1 MTLEDY
7 VKKILNSR
15 VYEAARET
23 PLEFAKNL
31 SSRLDNEIWIKREDL
46 QPVFSFKIRGAYNRM
61 AHLTDEQRERGVICA
76 SAGNHAQGVAYAAR
90 QLKTRAVI
98 VMPKTT
104 PEIKVQAVRSHGGKY
119 VKVVLHGDAF
129 DDASD
134 HSRKLMDEQGL
145 TYIHPYDDPD
155 TIAGQGTIAR
165 EILHQHNQPLDAI
178 FICVGGGG
186 LAAGI
191 AAYIKYLRPEIK
203 VIGVEFEESA
213 CLAAAM
219 AAGKPVKL
227 EQVGIFADGA
237 AVAQVGKEAWKI
249 CQHHVDEVITV
260 TADEICAAVKDMFDD
275 TRSIAEPAGALA
287 IAGMK
292 KYVDRESTQ
301 GETYVAICSGAN
313 MNFDRLA
320 FVSEQ
325 AEVGEQRE
333 AILAVTI
340 PERPGAFREFCST
353 VGKRPVT
360 EFNYRYDDDH
370 AANIFVG
377 IKVQDREEKVALIE
391 ALEGVDY
398 KVLDLSENEIAK
410 THIRHMVGGKSH
422 HAADEVLYRFE
433 FPERPG
439 ALMNFLKT
447 LGGRWNISLF
457 HYRNHGDAYGRVLC
471 AFQVPLDDRSQFEQK
486 LEEVGYTWWA
496 ESDNPAYRMFL

>member
-23 PLEFAKNL
+23 PLEYAKNL

-129 DDASD
+129 DEASE

-178 FICVGGGG
+178 FVCVGGGG

-191 AAYIKYLRPEIK
+191 AAYIKYLRPEIR

-219 AAGKPVKL
+219 ASGQRVKL
-227 EQVGIFADGA
+227 DQVGIFADGA
-237 AVAQVGKEAWKI
+237 AVAQVGEEAWKI
-249 CQHHVDEVITV
+249 CEHHVDEVITV
-260 TADEICAAVKDMFDD
+260 SADEICAAVKDMFDD

-287 IAGMK
+287 LAGMK
-292 KYVDRESTQ
+292 KYVAREQSTD
-301 GETYVAICSGAN
+301 ETYVAICSGAN

-325 AEVGEQRE
+325 AEVGEKRE

-340 PERPGAFREFCST
+340 PERPGAFKQFCST

-360 EFNYRYDDDH
+360 EFNYRYDDDQE
-370 AANIFVG
+370 ANIFVG
-377 IKVQDREEKVALIE
+377 IKVQDQEEKQALIK
-391 ALEGVDY
+391 ALREVDY
-398 KVLDLSENEIAK
+398 QVLDLSENEIAK

-439 ALMNFLKT
+439 ALMNFLRT

-471 AFQVPLDDRSQFEQK
+471 AFQVPEGERSQFEDK
-486 LEEVGYTWWA
+486 LEQVGYSWWA
-496 ESDNPAYRMFL
+496 ESDNPVYRMFL

>member
-1 MTLEDY
+1 MNLEDY
-7 VKKILNSR
+7 VKKILNAR

-23 PLEFAKNL
+23 PLDYATNL
-31 SSRLDNEIWIKREDL
+31 STRLNNEIWIKREDL

-61 AHLTDEQRERGVICA
+61 AQLSAAEHERGVICA

-90 QLKTRAVI
+90 QLKTHAVI

-104 PEIKVQAVRSHGGKY
+104 PDIKVTAVRSHGGKY
-119 VKVVLHGDAF
+119 VKVVLQGDAF
-129 DDASD
+129 DEAAS
-134 HSRKLMDEQGL
+134 HAAKLMAEQDL

-165 EILHQHNQPLDAI
+165 EILHQHNQPLHAI
-178 FICVGGGG
+178 FVCVGGGG
-186 LAAGI
+186 LAAGVS
-191 AAYIKYLRPEIK
+191 AYIKYLRPEIK

-213 CLAAAM
+213 CMAAAF
-219 AAGKPVKL
+219 AAGERVKL
-227 EQVGIFADGA
+227 DQVGIFADGA
-237 AVAQVGKEAWKI
+237 AVAQVGEEAWRVCKDTI
-249 CQHHVDEVITV
+249 DEVITV
-260 TADEICAAVKDMFDD
+260 SADEICAAVKDMFDD
-275 TRSIAEPAGALA
+275 TRSIAEPAGALSL
-287 IAGMK
+287 AGMK
-292 KYVDRESTQ
+292 KYVAREHTQ
-301 GETYVAICSGAN
+301 GETYVAVCSGAN

-320 FVSEQ
+320 FVAEQ
-325 AEVGEQRE
+325 AEVGEKRE

-340 PERPGAFREFCST
+340 PERPGAFKEFCDT

-360 EFNYRYDDDH
+360 EFNYRYDDDN

-377 IKVQDREEKVALIE
+377 IKVQDESEKAMLIDALRQ
-391 ALEGVDY
+391 VDY

-439 ALMNFLKT
+439 ALMNFLRK

-457 HYRNHGDAYGRVLC
+457 HYRNHGAAYGRVLC
-471 AFQVPLDDRSQFEQK
+471 ALQVPPSERPEFEGIL
-486 LEEVGYTWWA
+486 LELGYTHWP
-496 ESDNPAYRMFL
+496 ESDNPVYRMFL

>member
-23 PLEFAKNL
+23 PLELARNL
-31 SSRLDNEIWIKREDL
+31 SNRLDNEIWIKREDL

-61 AHLTDEQRERGVICA
+61 ALLSDEERERGVICA
-76 SAGNHAQGVAYAAR
+76 SAGNHAQGVAYAAH

-104 PEIKVQAVRSHGGKY
+104 PDIKVQAVRSHGGKY

-129 DDASD
+129 DEASE

-178 FICVGGGG
+178 FVCVGGGG

-219 AAGKPVKL
+219 VAGKPVKL

-237 AVAQVGKEAWKI
+237 AVAQVGAEAWKV
-249 CQHHVDEVITV
+249 CQHHIDEVITV

-287 IAGMK
+287 LAGMK
-292 KYVDRESTQ
+292 KYVERDSTT

-325 AEVGEQRE
+325 AELGEKRE

-360 EFNYRYDDDH
+360 EFNYRYDDDQE
-370 AANIFVG
+370 ANIFVG
-377 IKVQDREEKVALIE
+377 IKVEDAAEKEALIE
-391 ALEGVDY
+391 ALRQVDY

-439 ALMNFLKT
+439 ALMNFLRT

-471 AFQVPLDDRSQFEQK
+471 AFQVPEAQRSEFEDK
-486 LEEVGYTWWA
+486 LEQVGYNYWA
-496 ESDNPAYRMFL
+496 ESDNPVYRMFL

>member
-31 SSRLDNEIWIKREDL
+31 SHRLDNEIWIKREDL

-61 AHLTDEQRERGVICA
+61 ALLSDEERERGVICA
-76 SAGNHAQGVAYAAR
+76 SAGNHAQGVAYAAH

-104 PEIKVQAVRSHGGKY
+104 PDIKVQAVRSHGGKY

-129 DDASD
+129 DEASE

-178 FICVGGGG
+178 FVCVGGGG

-219 AAGKPVKL
+219 VAGKPVKL

-237 AVAQVGKEAWKI
+237 AVAQVGAEAWKV
-249 CQHHVDEVITV
+249 CQHHIDEVITV

-287 IAGMK
+287 LAGMK
-292 KYVDRESTQ
+292 KYVERDSTT

-325 AEVGEQRE
+325 AELGEKRE

-360 EFNYRYDDDH
+360 EFNYRYDDDQ

-377 IKVQDREEKVALIE
+377 IKVEDAAEKEALIE
-391 ALEGVDY
+391 ALRQVDY

-439 ALMNFLKT
+439 ALMNFLRT

-471 AFQVPLDDRSQFEQK
+471 AFQVPEAQRDEFGDK
-486 LEEVGYTWWA
+486 LEQVGYTYWA
-496 ESDNPAYRMFL
+496 ESDNPVYRMFL

>member
-7 VKKILNSR
+7 VKKILNAR

-23 PLEFAKNL
+23 PLEFANNL
-31 SSRLDNEIWIKREDL
+31 SRRLNNEIWIKREDL
-46 QPVFSFKIRGAYNRM
+46 QPVFSFKIRGAYNKM
-61 AHLTDEQRERGVICA
+61 SLLTEEERERGVICA
-76 SAGNHAQGVAYAAR
+76 SAGNHAQGVAFAAR
-90 QLKTRAVI
+90 KLKMRAVI

-104 PEIKVQAVRSHGGKY
+104 PDIKVAAVRSHGGKY

-129 DDASD
+129 DEASE
-134 HSRKLMDEQGL
+134 HSRQLMDEQGL

-165 EILHQHNQPLDAI
+165 EILHQHAAPLDAI
-178 FICVGGGG
+178 FVCVGGGG
-186 LAAGI
+186 LAAGV
-191 AAYIKYLRPEIK
+191 AAYVKYLRPEVK

-213 CLAAAM
+213 CLDAAM
-219 AAGKPVKL
+219 KAGKPVKL

-237 AVAQVGKEAWKI
+237 AVAQVGAEAWKV

-287 IAGMK
+287 LAGMK
-292 KYVDRESTQ
+292 KYVECNQSE
-301 GETYVAICSGAN
+301 GETFVSVCSGAN

-320 FVSEQ
+320 FVAEQ
-325 AEVGEQRE
+325 AEVGEKRE
-333 AILAVTI
+333 ALLAVTI
-340 PERPGAFREFCST
+340 PERPGAFKEFCST

-360 EFNYRYDDDH
+360 EFNYRYDDDQ

-377 IKVQDREEKVALIE
+377 IKVEDSDEKEALIE
-391 ALEGVDY
+391 ALRGVDY
-398 KVLDLSENEIAK
+398 EVLDLSDNEIAK

-422 HAADEVLYRFE
+422 HAADEILYRFE

-439 ALMNFLKT
+439 ALMNFLRK
-447 LGGRWNISLF
+447 LGGKWNISLF
-457 HYRNHGDAYGRVLC
+457 HYRNHGAAYGRVLC
-471 AFQVPLDDRSQFEQK
+471 AFQVPPEDRKVFAEK
-486 LEEVGYTWWA
+486 LEELGYSYWQ
-496 ESDNPAYRMFL
+496 ESDNPVYKLFL

>member
-1 MTLEDY
+1 MNLEDY
-7 VKKILNSR
+7 AKKTLNAR

-23 PLEFAKNL
+23 PLEYAKNL
-31 SSRLDNEIWIKREDL
+31 SQRLGNQIWIKREDL
-46 QPVFSFKIRGAYNRM
+46 QPVFSFKIRGAYNKM
-61 AHLTDEQRERGVICA
+61 SLLSDAERERGVICA

-90 QLKTRAVI
+90 QLKIRAVI

-104 PEIKVQAVRSHGGKY
+104 PDIKVAAVRSHGGKN

-129 DDASD
+129 DDASA
-134 HSRKLMDEQGL
+134 HSQQLMEEQGL

-165 EILHQHNQPLDAI
+165 EILHQHSQPLDAI
-178 FICVGGGG
+178 FVCVGGGG
-186 LAAGI
+186 LAAGV
-191 AAYIKYLRPEIK
+191 AAYVKYLRPDIK

-219 AAGKPVKL
+219 KAGKRVKL
-227 EQVGIFADGA
+227 DQVGIFADGA

-249 CQHHVDEVITV
+249 CQHHVDEVLTV

-287 IAGMK
+287 LAGMK
-292 KYVDRESTQ
+292 KYVEEREVQ
-301 GETYVAICSGAN
+301 GETYVAVCSGAN

-320 FVSEQ
+320 FVAEQ
-325 AEVGEQRE
+325 AEVGEKRE

-340 PERPGAFREFCST
+340 PERPGAFKDFCST

-360 EFNYRYDDDH
+360 EFNYRYDDD
-370 AANIFVG
+370 AEANIFVG
-377 IKVQDREEKVALIE
+377 IKVGDEEEKNELVGALR
-391 ALEGVDY
+391 GVDY
-398 KVLDLSENEIAK
+398 KVLDLSDNEIAK

-422 HAADEVLYRFE
+422 HAADEILYRFE

-439 ALMNFLKT
+439 ALMNFLRT
-447 LGGRWNISLF
+447 LGGHWNISLF
-457 HYRNHGDAYGRVLC
+457 HYRNHGAAYGRVLC
-471 AFQVPLDDRSQFEQK
+471 AFQVPQDERPLFRDK
-486 LEEVGYTWWA
+486 LVELGYAHWEES
-496 ESDNPAYRMFL
+496 ENPVYRMFL